1 MKRKIGF
8 NFRRNWRAVVG
19 GVLFISVVLVSLF
32 ANFIAPYDPLEINL
46 ANCLRGPSFEP
57 APDGTVHIFGTDQL
71 GRDVLS
77 RIIFGGQT
85 SLTVGLCAVA
95 LAGIIGVTL
104 GMVAGFYGGWIDAVI
119 MRLADIQLAIPS
131 ILLAIVMVAVTGKS
145 LVNIVIVLAIT
156 GWVQFARVVRGNVL
170 TIKEMEY
177 IDAARCMGV
186 SHFKILFRHIFPN
199 VFFSVIIIA
208 TLQMA
213 RMILMEAS
221 LSFLGMGANIS
232 VPTWGNM
239 ISEGRN
245 YITSAWWLCT
255 VPGLVI
261 VVVIIGINLLGD
273 WLRDFLDPKLKF

>member
-1 MKRKIGF
+1 MTRKF
-8 NFRRNWRAVVG
+8 SFFLKRNWRMLLG
-19 GVLFISVVLVSLF
+19 GLLFLSVVLISLF
-32 ANFIAPYDPLEINL
+32 ASFIAPYDPLEINL
-46 ANCLRGPSFEP
+46 ANCLRAPSVEP
-57 APDGTVHIFGTDQL
+57 AADGNVYILGTDQL

-77 RIIFGGQT
+77 RLIYGGQT
-85 SLTVGLCAVA
+85 SLTVGICAVG
-95 LAGIIGVTL
+95 LAGVIGVTL
-104 GMVAGFYGGWIDAVI
+104 GLVAGFYGGWIDSVI

-177 IDAARCMGV
+177 VDAARCIGV
-186 SHFKILFRHIFPN
+186 SDFRILFRHIFPN

-255 VPGLVI
+255 IPGLVI

>member
-19 GVLFISVVLVSLF
+19 GVLFITVVLVSLF
-32 ANFIAPYDPLEINL
+32 ANLIAPYDPLEINL
-46 ANCLRGPSFEP
+46 ANVLRAPSFEP

-85 SLTVGLCAVA
+85 SLTVGICAVA

-104 GMVAGFYGGWIDAVI
+104 GMVAGFYGGWIDALI

-186 SHFKILFRHIFPN
+186 SYFKILFRHIFPN

-255 VPGLVI
+255 VPGLII